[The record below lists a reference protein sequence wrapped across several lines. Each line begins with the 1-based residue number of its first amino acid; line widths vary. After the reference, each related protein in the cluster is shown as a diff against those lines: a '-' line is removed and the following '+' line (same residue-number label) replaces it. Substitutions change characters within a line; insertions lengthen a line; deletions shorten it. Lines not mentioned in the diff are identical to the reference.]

1 MEVTQNQ
8 NQFKPVQYWM
18 PLYTFYGKMSNMSI
32 TLVDSEGS
40 VQFKITPAIQGMENV
55 KPTEGVKKFDY
66 SKSIAITLSLSE
78 IMSIITGYKTGAF
91 NQTQVT
97 FYHKVGDDP
106 SSGKSVG
113 IIGGISTYEGRIL
126 FGITDQRKNLN
137 NKFFFSASKFGQQG
151 SEVYIQSELS
161 LFISILES
169 VVSNLVLIKSKTLPA
184 YVPKGDGNRQ
194 QNGYQNSGY
203 QQPAPQ
209 QTYQQPVQN
218 SGYQQSMAQPT
229 SQPAPQQNYNPNPAP
244 MNNGVPQSIDTETP
258 SPFDF

>member
-1 MEVTQNQ
+1 MEANQNQ

-40 VQFKITPAIQGMENV
+40 IQFKITPVIQGMENV

-66 SKSIAITLSLSE
+66 TKSIAITLNLLE
-78 IMSIITGYKTGAF
+78 VMSIITGYKTGAF

-126 FGITDQRKNLN
+126 FGITDQRKNVS

-151 SEVYIQSELS
+151 SEVFVQSELA

-169 VVSNLVLIKSKTLPA
+169 VLSNLVLIKSKTLPA
-184 YVPKGDGNRQ
+184 YIPKGDVNKQ
-194 QNGYQNSGY
+194 QNSFQNNSYQQTVPQQPIQNTGY
-203 QQPAPQ
+203 QQPQ
-209 QTYQQPVQN
+209 QQP
-218 SGYQQSMAQPT
+218 T
-229 SQPAPQQNYNPNPAP
+229 FTPNT
-244 MNNGVPQSIDTETP
+244 NNGVPKSVDVDIT
-258 SPFDF
+258 SPFEF